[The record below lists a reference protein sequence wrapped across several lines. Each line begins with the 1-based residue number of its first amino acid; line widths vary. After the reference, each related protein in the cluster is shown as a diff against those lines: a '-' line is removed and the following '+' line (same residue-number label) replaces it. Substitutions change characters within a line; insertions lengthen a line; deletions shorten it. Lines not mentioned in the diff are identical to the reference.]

1 MVGADVG
8 VEAPVVEMVGA
19 AAAAFAAAELPG
31 GWLVAPVA
39 SWREAMRVAL
49 RAMRCVA
56 QWKMASGKG
65 E

>member
-19 AAAAFAAAELPG
+19 AAELPG

-39 SWREAMRVAL
+39 SWQEVMRVVL
-49 RAMRCVA
+49 QVMRCVA
-56 QWKMASGKG
+56 QWKMALGKG